1 VELVL
6 SDEFRT
12 DDPKQYAAG
21 GGTAYVVVAL
31 EDVVMHQAGE
41 GWRGD
46 VAEDV
51 DGDGL
56 QAEGERLQVRR
67 RLEQNDACDRGL
79 HTVSGGG
86 GAQVVRGGSA
96 SCVCSAS

>member
-1 VELVL
+1 
-6 SDEFRT
+6 
-12 DDPKQYAAG
+12 
-21 GGTAYVVVAL
+21 
-31 EDVVMHQAGE
+31 MHEPGE

-46 VAEDV
+46 VAEYV

-79 HTVSGGG
+79 HTATWG
-86 GAQVVRGGSA
+86 VRRL
-96 SCVCSAS
+96 VCGLLRACAA